1 MTDINIIYVF
11 YKIYDILLTI
21 YIILINKL
29 NYLYSS
35 IDKKLYKSKN
45 FVYIFND
52 NKFIS
57 KENYD
62 SFIKIYDLKKIMNEE
77 NNKYFFIHEINYL
90 EINFLSNNRFL
101 NNDSLIKTNFTFI
114 LVEIINSKNTIDI
127 TNFLN
132 NTINCYY
139 LQDNILFD
147 KNFIIWLQY
156 NEFNI
161 EKDYKIN
168 IIDNNINTIELDKN
182 KYIKLSNNSYDII
195 EMF

>member
-11 YKIYDILLTI
+11 YKIYDMLLTI

>member
-11 YKIYDILLTI
+11 YKIYDMLLTI

-195 EMF
+195 I